1 MDFKD
6 IPGGAMEALEARVG
20 VDIRGLSDIPA
31 RGNSKTI
38 SLPSWLVSPA
48 HSKQSGPRH
57 RQVRRADGSVGP

>member
-20 VDIRGLSDIPA
+20 IDIRGLSDIPA

-38 SLPSWLVSPA
+38 RCRPGWTRPRTPSNPVRIIDT
-48 HSKQSGPRH
+48 SG
-57 RQVRRADGSVGP
+57 GPK